1 MKKNVALKIK
11 SSQYVEDLKPSGK
24 AFSRELELEDS
35 IEILTEGTLYSK
47 DNTTYITY
55 EESEEAGLADILTM
69 LKLIPAGEGKDPT
82 LHIHRYS
89 RNDDNDDTNMILQQ
103 GVRNITRYRIPKLA
117 SLDLEVYTNKLEE
130 NLDED
135 GYGKIS
141 VDYRIKFDQY
151 YSRRNKLEIEVKRD

>member
-1 MKKNVALKIK
+1 MKKNVSLKIK
-11 SSQYVEDLKPSGK
+11 SSQYIEDLKPSGE

-35 IEILTEGTLYSK
+35 IEIQTEGTLYSK
-47 DNTTYITY
+47 NNTTYITY
-55 EESEEAGLADILTM
+55 EESEEAGLADIRTM
-69 LKLIPAGEGKDPT
+69 LKLTPGNEGKDPT

-89 RNDDNDDTNMILQQ
+89 RDDDDDTNMILQQ
-103 GVRNITRYRIPKLA
+103 GVRNITRYKIPKLA

-130 NLDED
+130 NLDAD

-151 YSRRNKLEIEVKRD
+151 YARRNKLEIEVKRD